1 MGRYRDRTA
10 KLRLEKDRA
19 NPEADS
25 QFSTEVQVNNPVM
38 QRAKVAVTYMVS
50 KGGNSPKASTMR
62 IVNKIVQEAL
72 IDASDVPPEIA
83 EFYMC
88 QLSAMIRWVATGEDS
103 GEYPLPEDFTT
114 N

>member
-1 MGRYRDRTA
+1 MA
-10 KLRLEKDRA
+10 
-19 NPEADS
+19 
-25 QFSTEVQVNNPVM
+25 
-38 QRAKVAVTYMVS
+38 RAKVAVAYMVG
-50 KGGNSPKASTMR
+50 KGSGSPKASTMR

-72 IDASDVPPEIA
+72 EDASEVPAEIA